1 MHHCRPGCAGEFDR
15 AQRTVRALERFG
27 YGQGEFEEADFTT
40 VPNFLSFSINSGWV
54 DLMTSVL
61 GVSFDEATTG
71 SLRLTFVDVPVHY
84 MGLAALCATKKA
96 TARPQDLRDL
106 DNLPLA

>member
-1 MHHCRPGCAGEFDR
+1 MLVNPTAPNAR
-15 AQRTVRALERFG
+15 RTVRALEHFG

-71 SLRLTFVDVPVHY
+71 SLRLTFADVPVHC
-84 MGLAALCATKKA
+84 MGLTALRATKKA